1 MVIGKVLR
9 GQRPA
14 GLIRYLYGPGRREE
28 HRDPHLF
35 AGWRDPAELEPPLR
49 PGGRRDFRR
58 LAGLLTQPHA
68 ALGPRGLD
76 RPVWHCVVRA
86 APGDR
91 LLSDAEWGQ
100 LARDIMDRTGL
111 APHGQDDEAVRWV
124 AVRHAP
130 DHIHIVGMLARQDG
144 ARPQF
149 WNDYYRVREA
159 CHAAEERH
167 GLRRT
172 APADRTAGRR
182 PSRAEQEKA
191 RRRGRAEAPR
201 ITLRRAVATAA
212 AGAGSEDEFFA
223 RLGEA
228 GVLVRA
234 RYSTRNPGQLTG
246 YAVALP
252 GDTAQAGGSVWF
264 GGGKLLMGVIFMG
277 WSRKRS
283 GQRGKARYTSYYRDA
298 RGKTRAA
305 GTFSNRKDADSAWK
319 AAEVRQAEGRL
330 GDPRRGRQTFQ
341 RYVEGEWLPNHV
353 IEVTTREGY
362 TYSIGKHIM
371 PWFGPLRMSQIMPSD
386 VREWVTHLTQTGV
399 SPASIRTLKS
409 ILGAVFTTALNDQV
423 TFLHPCKGVR
433 TPTVPPALLTVVT
446 PEQFDLFYQALP
458 GADAKLLVETAI
470 ESGLRWGNW
479 LSSGHGT

>member
-28 HRDPHLF
+28 HRDPHLV

-130 DHIHIVGMLARQDG
+130 DHIHIVGTLARQDG

-191 RRRGRAEAPR
+191 RRRGRPEAPR